1 MRTIAAVIALLLLA
15 ASGRSQ
21 ELEEKPFPTEK
32 STILRKGKVR
42 YIVEGK
48 KTIPVGVEI
57 SVQKD
62 VYIVAKGEGATLR
75 VEGALDVHG
84 VYLRE
89 VIFEG
94 VTIELAPKV
103 KDVRL
108 DQVVFRNGG
117 GVITEPRKATT
128 GNLTVLEARLKDTA
142 AFDVTFA
149 QGLIDLSN
157 VTTSSSTRIRG
168 EKKVGQEKNKVRVS
182 VRGSTLSNLHIAHVD
197 DATVRLTQ
205 ITGGSAEFRDCRTL
219 TFDGNK
225 VNATV
230 LDIAH
235 SIAGG
240 LAKTRVTKCDI
251 YSEKVILTAPMKG
264 DRSVDKVVFDRCWWR
279 GETNPKVVRKNVL
292 KDAANTQNNGA
303 KIKLG
308 KLMKRP
314 NELAGAIDR

>member
-1 MRTIAAVIALLLLA
+1 MRRAAAALALLLLA
-15 ASGRSQ
+15 APLGGQ

-42 YIVEGK
+42 YVVEGK
-48 KTIPVGVEI
+48 MTIPEGVEI

-62 VYIVAKGEGATLR
+62 VYIVAKGEGATIR
-75 VEGALDVHG
+75 VEGTLDVHG

-117 GVITEPRKATT
+117 GLVTEPKTATT
-128 GNLTVLEARLKDTA
+128 GNLTVLNATFKDTA

-149 QGLIDLSN
+149 QGLIDLSEGS
-157 VTTSSSTRIRG
+157 TSDTTRIRA
-168 EKKVGQEKNKVRVS
+168 EKKEGQEKNKVRVS
-182 VRGSTLSNLHIAHVD
+182 VRGSNLNNLHIAKAD

-205 ITGGSAEFRDCRTL
+205 ISGGTAEFRDCRTL

-235 SIAGG
+235 TIPGG

-251 YSEKVILTAPMKG
+251 YSETVILKAPKRDG
-264 DRSVDKVVFDRCWWR
+264 RSVDKVVFDRCWWR
-279 GETNPKVVRKNVL
+279 GETDPKVVRKNIL
-292 KDAANTQNNGA
+292 KDAGTSPENGA
-303 KIKLG
+303 KIALG